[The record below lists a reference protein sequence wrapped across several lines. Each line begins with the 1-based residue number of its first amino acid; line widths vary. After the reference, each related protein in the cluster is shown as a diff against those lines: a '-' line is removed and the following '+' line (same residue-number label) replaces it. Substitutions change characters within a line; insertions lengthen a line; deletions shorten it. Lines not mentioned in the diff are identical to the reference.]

1 MEDRSQRGPW
11 SLVLAGGD
19 GTRLQALTRRIAGLP
34 IPKQYC
40 RILGQR
46 SLLESTLERIAGLSR
61 PERTLVLVNRNHLR
75 LASDQVASLPAQ
87 SLVVQ
92 PRNRDTGPGL
102 LLALLEIERR
112 DPRATVVAFPSDH
125 FVDDRPAF
133 VASVA
138 RLLRTP
144 LVAPDRLALLGIAPD
159 RPDPGLGYILPQRAS
174 CGRFLREATPV
185 RGFEEKPCAARAAKI
200 IARGALW
207 SSFVMAFRVDRALSL
222 LRASR
227 PADVARLEG
236 CLGDPAALDRAYA
249 TIEPWN
255 FSQGFL
261 TPHADQL
268 VVVRADEM
276 GWSDLG
282 TPEAVLR
289 TASALGISVPWRAES
304 RACAGA

>member
-1 MEDRSQRGPW
+1 M
-11 SLVLAGGD
+11 
-19 GTRLQALTRRIAGLP
+19 
-34 IPKQYC
+34 
-40 RILGQR
+40 
-46 SLLESTLERIAGLSR
+46 
-61 PERTLVLVNRNHLR
+61 VLVNRDHLR
-75 LASDQVASLPAQ
+75 LAREQVTSLPAK

-112 DPRATVVAFPSDH
+112 DSHATVIAFPSDH
-125 FVDDRPAF
+125 FVDDRQAF
-133 VASVA
+133 MASIA
-138 RLLRTP
+138 RLLRAP
-144 LVAPDRLALLGIAPD
+144 LVVPDRLALLGIAPD
-159 RPDPGLGYILPQRAS
+159 RADPGLGYILPQQAAS
-174 CGRFLREATPV
+174 GRFGRGVTSV
-185 RGFEEKPCAARAAKI
+185 RGFEEKPCAERAAKI

-227 PADVARLEG
+227 PADVAWLES
-236 CLGDPAALDRAYA
+236 CLGDPVGLDRAYA
-249 TIEPWN
+249 ALEPWN

-289 TASALGISVPWRAES
+289 TVAALGISVPWRAET
-304 RACAGA
+304 RAYAEA